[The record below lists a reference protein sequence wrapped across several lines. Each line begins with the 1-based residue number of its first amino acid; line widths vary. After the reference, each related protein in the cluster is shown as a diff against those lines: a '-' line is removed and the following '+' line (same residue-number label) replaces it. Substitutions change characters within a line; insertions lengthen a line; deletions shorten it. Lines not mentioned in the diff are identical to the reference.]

1 MSARHLRN
9 TVGHR
14 DVGPC
19 SAGLPAE
26 QPWLHSIHRGLQHL
40 AEAGHG
46 WGGDQLP
53 WPEAAPEG
61 RRGDAVRRAALP
73 RFQRH
78 EPLQFAYLLQ
88 VQELF
93 GGLLPQVSR
102 AEALLCSVLP
112 LCDWTAHRAATLV
125 VPG

>member
-1 MSARHLRN
+1 M
-9 TVGHR
+9 GHR

-19 SAGLPAE
+19 SAGLPVE
-26 QPWLHSIHRGLQHL
+26 QPRLHGVHGGLQHL

-46 WGGDQLP
+46 RGGNQLP

-78 EPLQFAYLLQ
+78 EPLQFTYLLQ
-88 VQELF
+88 VQKLF
-93 GGLLPQVSR
+93 GGLFPQVSR

-112 LCDWTAHRAATLV
+112 LGDWKVHRAAILA